1 LREGDRVRVRET
13 GARGVLAEVREGAAV
28 VEVRGVR
35 LRLPATDLE
44 IDPAAPAPAGRT
56 SPSGAPVPAS
66 LNASPEVD
74 LRGLRAEEVAAR
86 LHPALD
92 AAVVAD
98 LTSLRVIHGK
108 GHGILRDVVAELLA
122 SDRRIASTRPG
133 GVGEGG
139 SGVTV
144 VEFR

>member
-1 LREGDRVRVRET
+1 
-13 GARGVLAEVREGAAV
+13 
-28 VEVRGVR
+28 VR